1 MTNHTLPPLE
11 GEILLPAQIAR
22 NERIVREGFWRKLRR
37 ALGRIPFAED
47 AVAAFYCAT
56 DGQTPLHA
64 RAILL
69 AAIAYFVLPID
80 VIPDAIA
87 GLGFT
92 DDATVLAT
100 AIAIAGA
107 HIRAEHRE
115 KARRALLIEAPAR

>member
-1 MTNHTLPPLE
+1 MTDHTLPPLE
-11 GEILLPAQIAR
+11 GEILLPAHIAR
-22 NERIVREGFWRKLRR
+22 NERIVRERFWRKLRR

-56 DGQTPLHA
+56 DSKTPLHA

-69 AAIAYFVLPID
+69 AAVAYFVLPID

-100 AIAIAGA
+100 AVAVAGA
-107 HIRAEHRE
+107 HITAGHRE
-115 KARRALLIEAPAR
+115 AARRALLIETPAR

>member
-1 MTNHTLPPLE
+1 MPPLD
-11 GEILLPAQIAR
+11 GEILLPERIAR
-22 NERIVREGFWRKLRR
+22 HERIVREGFWRKLRR

-56 DGQTPLHA
+56 DSKTPLHA

-69 AAIAYFVLPID
+69 AAVAYFVLPID
-80 VIPDAIA
+80 VIPDAIV

-92 DDATVLAT
+92 DDATVLAS

-107 HIRAEHRE
+107 HIRPEHRE
-115 KARRALLIEAPAR
+115 KARRVLLIETPAR

>member
-1 MTNHTLPPLE
+1 MTTHQMPPLD
-11 GEILLPAQIAR
+11 GEILLPERIAR
-22 NERIVREGFWRKLRR
+22 HEHIVREGFWRKLRR

-56 DGQTPLHA
+56 DRTTPLHA

-92 DDATVLAT
+92 DDATVLAS
-100 AIAIAGA
+100 ALAVAGA
-107 HIRAEHRE
+107 HIRPEHRE
-115 KARRALLIEAPAR
+115 KARRVLLIEQPAR

>member
-1 MTNHTLPPLE
+1 MTNHTPPPLD
-11 GEILLPAQIAR
+11 GEILLPARIAR

-56 DGQTPLHA
+56 DSQTPLHA

-69 AAIAYFVLPID
+69 AAVAYFVMPID

-100 AIAIAGA
+100 AIAVAGA
-107 HIRAEHRE
+107 HIRPEHRAT
-115 KARRALLIEAPAR
+115 ARRVLLIERAS

>member
-1 MTNHTLPPLE
+1 MPPLE
-11 GEILLPAQIAR
+11 GEILAPARVIR

-37 ALGRIPFAED
+37 TIGRIPFAED

-56 DGQTPLHA
+56 DGTTPLHA

-69 AAIAYFVLPID
+69 AAVAYFILPID

-87 GLGFT
+87 GLGFS

-107 HIRAEHRE
+107 HITEKHRDA
-115 KARRALLIEAPAR
+115 ARRALLIETATR

>member
-1 MTNHTLPPLE
+1 MTTHQMPPLE
-11 GEILLPAQIAR
+11 GEILLPDRVAR

-47 AVAAFYCAT
+47 VVAAYYCAI
-56 DGQTPLHA
+56 DGATPLHA

-69 AAIAYFVLPID
+69 AAVAYFVIPID
-80 VIPDAIA
+80 LIPDAIA

-100 AIAIAGA
+100 AIAVAGT

-115 KARRALLIEAPAR
+115 KARRALLIETPAR

>member
-1 MTNHTLPPLE
+1 MTTHQMPPLE
-11 GEILLPAQIAR
+11 GEILLPDRIAR

-47 AVAAFYCAT
+47 AVAAYYCAI

-69 AAIAYFVLPID
+69 AAVAYFVIPID

-87 GLGFT
+87 GLGFS

-100 AIAIAGA
+100 AIAVAGT
-107 HIRAEHRE
+107 HIRPEHRE
-115 KARRALLIEAPAR
+115 KARRALLIETPKR